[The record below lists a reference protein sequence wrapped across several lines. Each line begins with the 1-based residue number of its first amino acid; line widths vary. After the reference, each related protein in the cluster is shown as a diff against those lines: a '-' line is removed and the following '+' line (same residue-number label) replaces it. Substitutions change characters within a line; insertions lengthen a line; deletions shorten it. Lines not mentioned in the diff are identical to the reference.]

1 LVIKSS
7 YNQIYIQNHED
18 NELIILFNND
28 VKLRCS
34 LILLN
39 KTVRTFTGGFLLH
52 YTNTFKKEL
61 RKKKHT
67 KILLV
72 KFIIKV
78 LDNIY
83 PNYNFVVKVTGLS
96 KNFFKWLNFFKLNS
110 KLSTNKQKYL
120 YYVFKPALKLD
131 SKNQKKI
138 KSIKRRLKKKYVYS
152 SLS

>member
-96 KNFFKWLNFFKLNS
+96 KNFFK
-110 KLSTNKQKYL
+110 
-120 YYVFKPALKLD
+120 
-131 SKNQKKI
+131 
-138 KSIKRRLKKKYVYS
+138 
-152 SLS
+152 